1 MAGQIGVR
9 RVGRHDEFFV
19 ETLDGLVQLMLLILM
34 PDFCCARRVLAVIL
48 AWRWPVMLVPM
59 QKGKVEIMG
68 LRCFIAPRFARGTK
82 PLV

>member
-19 ETLDGLVQLMLLILM
+19 EILDGLIQVMLLM

-48 AWRWPVMLVPM
+48 AWRWPAMLVPI
-59 QKGKVEIMG
+59 QKGKVEMG
-68 LRCFIAPRFARGTK
+68 LRCFIAPRFACGTK
-82 PLV
+82 PRV